1 MMTIHSCNL
10 GKSWYCPITKEIC
23 NPMQNCPVARFRT
36 RVEQKGI
43 LADSQKDERG

>member
-23 NPMQNCPVARFRT
+23 NPMQNCPVARKQVAR
-36 RVEQKGI
+36 RMKEDRKEWYHG
-43 LADSQKDERG
+43 KK